1 MLEALLLD
9 ALLTIAILLLIPLGV
24 VRGGLRE
31 VCSSAGLLLGILL
44 AQAWATRWGDTVAD
58 LLNVSEKG
66 SRFTVAVLI
75 VIAAA
80 AIVGYGGSSAFSYR
94 PGPGGKMFG
103 AAIAMI
109 NGIVVAGFVVNSV
122 ATYINDGEYPAVV
135 HDGYLTQ
142 ALSKG
147 FDWVLL
153 VSAAAVV
160 ILSLL
165 GAIVREREP
174 ADDTWAQAGATT
186 ARRPAVRQVLPTKPY
201 MASEPE
207 KIEPVQAAADPAGP
221 EYAPVKIREVRHW
234 EEQQPNTRTDS
245 ITGWQQ
251 TWPRSATGERIRPP
265 WESAEEPPKQPE
277 AFKKVPPA
285 HIPITDP
292 TESLKKWVAS
302 DDDSTDP
309 KPGRP

>member
-44 AQAWATRWGDTVAD
+44 AQAWSIRWGNTISD

-66 SRFTVAVLI
+66 SRFSIAVLI
-75 VIAAA
+75 VVASTAV
-80 AIVGYGGSSAFSYR
+80 VGYGGSSAFSYR

-103 AAIAMI
+103 GAIAVI
-109 NGIVVAGFVVNSV
+109 NGVVIAGFIVNSV

-135 HDGYLTQ
+135 EEGYLTR
-142 ALSKG
+142 ALSEG

-153 VSAAAVV
+153 LSAGAVMMLS
-160 ILSLL
+160 IL
-165 GAIVREREP
+165 GMIVREREP
-174 ADDTWAQAGATT
+174 ADQTWAAGPPS
-186 ARRPAVRQVLPTKPY
+186 ARRASVRQVLPTKPY
-201 MASEPE
+201 LSTEPE
-207 KIEPVQAAADPAGP
+207 KIEPATAAENPSGP

-234 EEQQPNTRTDS
+234 EEPQPTTRTDS

-277 AFKKVPPA
+277 SFRKVPPA

-292 TESLKKWVAS
+292 TESLKKWVAGE
-302 DDDSTDP
+302 DDSTDP
-309 KPGRP
+309 KPRKS